1 MFAEMRGPMM
11 RQENK
16 MMSKVTLLLLFLVL
30 SGVSGRQYTQTKNS
44 QLTPNEPSTGEEVL
58 KELGVDLKT
67 EGKRLKLKS
76 CHEIYPKEILLY
88 GVKCNILVLG
98 LVLVLY

>member
-1 MFAEMRGPMM
+1 MSMLDEMRGPMMMM

-16 MMSKVTLLLLFLVL
+16 MMSKVTLLLLFLVM

-44 QLTPNEPSTGEEVL
+44 QLVPNEPSTGEEVL

-67 EGKRLKLKS
+67 EGKRLKLKKLS
-76 CHEIYPKEILLY
+76 
-88 GVKCNILVLG
+88 
-98 LVLVLY
+98 

>member
-1 MFAEMRGPMM
+1 MSMLDEMRGPMMMM

-16 MMSKVTLLLLFLVL
+16 MMSKVTLLLLFLVM

-44 QLTPNEPSTGEEVL
+44 QLAPNEPSTGEEVL

-67 EGKRLKLKS
+67 EGKRLKLKKLS
-76 CHEIYPKEILLY
+76 
-88 GVKCNILVLG
+88 
-98 LVLVLY
+98 

>member
-1 MFAEMRGPMM
+1 MSMLADMRGPMM

-16 MMSKVTLLLLFLVL
+16 MMSKVTLLLLFLVMG
-30 SGVSGRQYTQTKNS
+30 SGVSGRQYTQTKNT

-67 EGKRLKLKS
+67 EGKRLKLKKAVMKITQ
-76 CHEIYPKEILLY
+76 EK
-88 GVKCNILVLG
+88 
-98 LVLVLY
+98 